1 MVRLKVGTNTVSL
14 KLTPF
19 QFHYGSIKSKS
30 GNYYSAYNPSFQF
43 HYGSIKRKQ
52 VAKILF
58 TIQKFQFHYGSI
70 KSKYAEDSTMVRLKV
85 MLSLRMLAELGI
97 FQFHYG
103 SIKRRIKKMTEVF
116 GM

>member
-70 KSKYAEDSTMVRLKV
+70 KSKYAEAG
-85 MLSLRMLAELGI
+85 SLADYL

-103 SIKRRIKKMTEVF
+103 SIKSYAEFKNVGGTWNISIPLWF
-116 GM
+116 D